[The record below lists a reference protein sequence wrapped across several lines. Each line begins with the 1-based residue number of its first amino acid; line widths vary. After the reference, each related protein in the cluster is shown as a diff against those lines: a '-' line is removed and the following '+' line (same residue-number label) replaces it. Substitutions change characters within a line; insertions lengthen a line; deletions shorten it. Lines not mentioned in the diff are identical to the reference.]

1 MASFYPEQYLRG
13 GKYVKFV
20 YWYLT
25 KKLVVNYI
33 EEIRRVR
40 WEYK

>member
-1 MASFYPEQYLRG
+1 MATVYGERYLCG

-20 YWYLT
+20 YWYFT

-33 EEIRRVR
+33 EELRRVC
-40 WEYK
+40 